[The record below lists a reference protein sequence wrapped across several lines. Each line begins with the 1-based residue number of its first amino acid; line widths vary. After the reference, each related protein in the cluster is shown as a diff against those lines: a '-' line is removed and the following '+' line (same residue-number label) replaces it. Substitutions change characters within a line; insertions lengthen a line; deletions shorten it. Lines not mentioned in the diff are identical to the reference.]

1 MNFFILLIE
10 ALIISTLLFLYLNY
24 KAKVELKYLFIDNI
38 IVALVAA
45 ATTNLF
51 NNSYLDN
58 LFYAIVLNMVM
69 VPVMLILITLIR
81 FYRVPFRK
89 TNAKADDIISP
100 ADGNIIYIKRV
111 EAGDVPIAI
120 KNGEISKLEEL
131 TNTDILNTPCWL
143 IGINMTPFDVHKN
156 AAPISGKIVLNK
168 HFDGKYLSLKEAKA
182 EIENER
188 NTLVIDNGKFKVGIV
203 QIASKKVRRIVTY
216 YKEGEDIKRGEWF
229 GMIKFG
235 SQVDVIIPVNY
246 QVNINLKDQVY
257 AGKTI
262 IATPLE
268 KFAE

>member
-111 EAGDVPIAI
+111 EAGDVPITI

-229 GMIKFG
+229 GIIKFG